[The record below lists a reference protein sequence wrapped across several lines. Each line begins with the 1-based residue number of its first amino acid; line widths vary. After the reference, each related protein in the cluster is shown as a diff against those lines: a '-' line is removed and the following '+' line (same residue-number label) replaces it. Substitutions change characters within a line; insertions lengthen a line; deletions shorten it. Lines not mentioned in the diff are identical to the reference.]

1 MGQTGFPLIFT
12 GAGGRVGRLLRGV
25 MPAGRVTWVSRE
37 PAMLDDVAWDDLL
50 AGAPAGAVIL
60 HFAGAVQGNLGLNT
74 LLARQVCGLQGVRH
88 VFVASSAAVYPPGDA
103 DLDENTLPDAQS
115 AYGAAKLA
123 MEQAVQRP
131 GVTLLRI
138 GNVAGA
144 DALLGGLVAGGRC
157 VLDPVA
163 GQEGGPHRSYIGP
176 ITLARVL
183 LGVADMAHAGA
194 VLPQVLNVAAPGAV
208 SMADLLDAA
217 GADWAYGAEKA
228 SVVPRVV
235 LDVQRLCGLVPV
247 ATATAAALVDEWRR
261 AQ

>member
-25 MPAGRVTWVSRE
+25 MPVGRVTWVSRAAVM
-37 PAMLDDVAWDDLL
+37 PGDVAWDDLL
-50 AGAPAGAVIL
+50 GDAPAGAVIL
-60 HFAGAVQGNLGLNT
+60 HFAGAVRGDLGLNRQ
-74 LLARQVCGLQGVRH
+74 LAQQVCGLQGVRH
-88 VFVASSAAVYPPGDA
+88 VFVASSAAVYGPGDA
-103 DLDENTLPDAQS
+103 DLAEDRLPDAQS

-123 MEQAVQRP
+123 MEQAVQGP

-163 GQEGGPHRSYIGP
+163 GQDGGPHRSYIGP
-176 ITLARVL
+176 ITFARVM
-183 LGVADMAHAGA
+183 LGLAERAHAGA
-194 VLPQVLNVAAPGAV
+194 DLPQVLNVAAPGAV
-208 SMADLLDAA
+208 AMADLLDAA
-217 GADWAYGAEKA
+217 GAEWVYGAPKA

-235 LDVQRLCGLVPV
+235 LDVQRLCRLVPV
-247 ATATAAALVDEWRR
+247 ARATAAGLVAEWRA